1 MTRLDKIKRS
11 LFSAS
16 DLSDALAKLDAQ
28 RISYRECAVCENTYH
43 LIEEDVTF
51 WVPRRGHPLTLHI
64 CIGDVIATA
73 EYREAFFAQQQ
84 PELSKSVP
92 AHDSP
97 VAVEHLHPAPVWKN
111 VIVNSFLST
120 RDELMKD
127 AFTEGQSIPDFHLQ
141 SFMLGVSSMCGDGL
155 INLAKAVN
163 ND

>member
-1 MTRLDKIKRS
+1 MNNLDEIKRA

-51 WVPRRGHPLTLHI
+51 WVPRRGHPLTLHVF
-64 CIGDVIATA
+64 IGDVIATA

-97 VAVEHLHPAPVWKN
+97 VAAEQL
-111 VIVNSFLST
+111 VIPEPSTDSVDKPLSAIQAALST
-120 RDELMKD
+120 PEVRL
-127 AFTEGQSIPDFHLQ
+127 AILRTERRLKNSRVKGL
-141 SFMLGVSSMCGDGL
+141 SS
-155 INLAKAVN
+155 
-163 ND
+163 